1 MSQGDLTRIRSNIQG
16 LTVLAALRGVNRQVG
31 MHQLRMATG
40 RRINTAGDD
49 PAGLTIATKLKNR
62 NKILNQIYDNLGE
75 AKNLMS
81 VAEGALNQV
90 NDILTEMGVKIE
102 RAASDSIGSAER
114 QAVSQ
119 QLVQLV
125 REINSISAETEFN
138 GVKLL
143 DGSTTFTF
151 QTNETTQT
159 TFDTQSYSVA
169 SLLMTQMGALTGTSV
184 INSINYTTYL
194 NEVYAARD
202 TVLAGLTELGSLIN
216 RFTVKEDVIQVTQIN
231 TEAAFSRVMDAD
243 LALEQLNLT
252 KFQILQQSTTAML
265 AQANLNGQSAP
276 ALSTGS

>member
-265 AQANLNGQSAP
+265 AQANLNGQSVL
-276 ALSTGS
+276 ALLS